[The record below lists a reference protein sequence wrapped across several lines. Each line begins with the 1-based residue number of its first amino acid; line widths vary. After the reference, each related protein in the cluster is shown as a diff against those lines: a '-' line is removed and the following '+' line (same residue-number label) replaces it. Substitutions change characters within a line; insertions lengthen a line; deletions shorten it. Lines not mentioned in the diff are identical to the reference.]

1 MKKNKKSVV
10 AMFGVIALVL
20 LYLATLI
27 TAFLDIPNWDRLFQ
41 ASLVATIG
49 IPILLW
55 IYVLAYKKLSDKE
68 EN

>member
-41 ASLVATIG
+41 TSLVATIG

-55 IYVLAYKKLSDKE
+55 IYVLAYKKWQERGED
-68 EN
+68 